1 MPKEESP
8 LITFTKKLREH
19 GAFQNSNNKKV
30 IYLIYL
36 KLFLSEP
43 FRLIEK
49 KKYKKPVE
57 KIKPDKEPV
66 FIIGHWRSGTTFIHD
81 LLSQDPNFFYQ
92 NKYQNFFSDNF
103 LTTEKFFKPVLSKF
117 IDFISPLKQW
127 ESGFSKSME
136 LDFPSESDTAL
147 IAEISEFTY
156 HWAHLFP
163 KSYKKYFNKY
173 LFLENITDQELE
185 EWKYAMRTMLN
196 KVYLKHNDGRLLI
209 KNPGDT
215 ARIKYLLD
223 IYPSAKFIFIHRNP
237 YDVFYS
243 NLKLWTYVNQTVSLQ
258 QITDKEK
265 KDIVLYIYKK
275 LHQNYLEQKHVLD
288 DNQLV
293 QISYKN
299 IVNHPLDT
307 LEHIYDTLNLRDNFN
322 KALPLFKSF
331 AEKNSSSNKRNYNY
345 NNTDIQ
351 KINSCWDFAFNLWGY
366 PKIDESGETSD
377 LSKKSLCKGEF
388 EP

>member
-1 MPKEESP
+1 MSTKESP

-19 GAFQNSNNKKV
+19 RAFQNNKNKKV

-49 KKYKKPVE
+49 KKYNKPIE
-57 KIKPDKEPV
+57 KVKPEKEPV
-66 FIIGHWRSGTTFIHD
+66 FIIGHWRSGTTYTHD
-81 LLSQDPNFFYQ
+81 LLSQDPHFIYQ
-92 NKYQNFFSDNF
+92 NRYQNFFSDNF
-103 LTTEKFFKPVLSKF
+103 LTTEKFFKPVLSEF
-117 IDFISPLKQW
+117 IDLISPLKQW

-163 KSYKKYFNKY
+163 KSYEKYFSKY
-173 LFLENITDQELE
+173 LFLEDITDKELE

-196 KVYLKHNDGRLLI
+196 KVYLKHKKGRLLI

-243 NLKLWTYVNQTVSLQ
+243 NLKLWSYVVQTVSLQ
-258 QITDKEK
+258 QISEKEK
-265 KDIVLYIYKK
+265 KDIVLNVYKK
-275 LHQNYLEQKHVLD
+275 LHLKYLEQKSLLND
-288 DNQLV
+288 DQLV
-293 QISYKN
+293 EISYN
-299 IVNHPLDT
+299 SIVDYPLET
-307 LEHIYDTLNLRDNFN
+307 LENIYTKLNLENRFDDAVPF
-322 KALPLFKSF
+322 FKSF
-331 AEKNSSSNKRNYNY
+331 AEKNASGSKRNYNY
-345 NNTDIQ
+345 KENDIQ
-351 KINSCWDFAFNLWGY
+351 EINSYWDFAFNRWDY
-366 PKIDESGETSD
+366 PKIN
-377 LSKKSLCKGEF
+377 KKSGLTEKSEF
-388 EP
+388 TKKSAK